1 MMGDS
6 ITRLPNNILNH
17 ERDDTMNKLWIAS
30 LGLGI
35 VLAGI
40 GPARVAAQDPPPP
53 NSNPLSYGRPISS
66 WVGQGLKD
74 NDPGRRVKALY
85 AIGRLGPEARV
96 AIPDMVK
103 QLGDEKD
110 LSVRRAY
117 AWALR
122 QIDPRAATAAS
133 GR

>member
-1 MMGDS
+1 
-6 ITRLPNNILNH
+6 
-17 ERDDTMNKLWIAS
+17 MNKLWIAS
-30 LGLGI
+30 LGLGMM
-35 VLAGI
+35 LAGM
-40 GPARVAAQDPPPP
+40 GPARVAAQEPPP
-53 NSNPLSYGRPISS
+53 NNPLSFGRPISS
-66 WVGQGLKD
+66 WATQGLKD

-85 AIGRLGPEARV
+85 AIGRLGPEARA

-103 QLGDEKD
+103 QLRDEKD

-122 QIDPRAATAAS
+122 QIDPSAAVPVS

>member
-1 MMGDS
+1 
-6 ITRLPNNILNH
+6 
-17 ERDDTMNKLWIAS
+17 MNKLWIAS
-30 LGLGI
+30 LGLGMM
-35 VLAGI
+35 LAGM
-40 GPARVAAQDPPPP
+40 GPARVAAQEPLP
-53 NSNPLSYGRPISS
+53 NNPLSYGRPISS
-66 WVGQGLKD
+66 WVNQGLKD

-85 AIGRLGPEARV
+85 AIGRLGPEARA

-103 QLGDEKD
+103 QLRDERD

-122 QIDPRAATAAS
+122 QIDPSAAVPVS